1 MTKTSQHSYS
11 LGTGNSMH
19 IGNGFT
25 GIGFREKEFMGVM
38 DPLVLVDHYT
48 MTAPT
53 FGPHP
58 HAGLSAVSILFE
70 DTTGK
75 FHNRDSLG
83 NDFDLE
89 AGDLYWLKAGSGVVH
104 DESPRQGAV
113 VHGLQVFVNLPK
125 REKRSRPE
133 SLHVKS
139 ADMPRIIEEG
149 VNVRVVLGNSNK
161 KEGKQSPATPM
172 TILDGVIAPKS
183 QFFHTINSGEHI
195 WCYLVSG
202 AVEVVF
208 DDKTHRVTERQALA
222 LSGSS
227 EAESNNVTVINSS
240 SSDAHFVLFA
250 AQPIKEDF
258 VQKGPFIMSTEEEI
272 TEVEQAYSDGKL
284 GRVD

>member
-1 MTKTSQHSYS
+1 MTKTNQHSYS
-11 LGTGNSMH
+11 LGMGNSLH

-25 GIGFREKEFMGVM
+25 GIGFREKEFKGAM
-38 DPLVLVDHYT
+38 DPLALVDHYT

-70 DTTGK
+70 DTIGK

-89 AGDLYWLKAGSGVVH
+89 AGDLYWLKAGRGVVH
-104 DESPRQGAV
+104 DESPRKGAV

-125 REKRSRPE
+125 RQKRSHPE

-139 ADMPRIIEEG
+139 SDMPRIIEKG
-149 VNVRVVLGNSNK
+149 VNVRVVLGHSNK

-172 TILDGVIAPKS
+172 TILDGVITPKS
-183 QFFHTINSGEHI
+183 QFSHAINAGDNI

-202 AVEVVF
+202 TVEVVF
-208 DDKTHRVTERQALA
+208 GGETHRVTERQALA

-227 EAESNNVTVINSS
+227 EAASDNVTVINSS
-240 SSDAHFVLFA
+240 SSDAHFVLFN

-258 VQKGPFIMSTEEEI
+258 IQKGPFIMSTEEEI
-272 TEVEQAYSDGKL
+272 TEVEQAYSEGRL
-284 GRVD
+284 GRVG